1 MRLTYITLAV
11 EDRLSDAVATKIA
24 ESCGFEIAARLGY
37 RGNDY
42 LKQKAPELNRAA
54 ARSRPVFLLTDLDSP
69 KNCPLDLMQSWIK
82 GSPKPGFLFRVAV
95 MEVESWV
102 LADRGAIA
110 HFLSVPAS
118 QIPQQT
124 DDVADPKRCIV
135 SLAKKSRSR
144 TIREALV
151 PAPESTT
158 PVGTE
163 YNPRLIEFVRE
174 SWDLE
179 RAASVSPSLKRTLE
193 RLRQGS

>member
-1 MRLTYITLAV
+1 MSLTRVTLAV
-11 EDRLSDAVATKIA
+11 EDVLSDAVATKIL
-24 ESCGFEIAARLGY
+24 ESCGFKIETRLRQ
-37 RGNDY
+37 RGNTY

-54 ARSRPVFLLTDLDSP
+54 ARDRPVFLLTDLDSP
-69 KNCPLDLMQSWIK
+69 TNCPLDLIQSWIK
-82 GSPKPGFLFRVAV
+82 GSPKPGFFFRVAV

-102 LADRGAIA
+102 LADRGAVA
-110 HFLSVPAS
+110 RFLSVPAS

-124 DDVADPKRCIV
+124 DDVADPKERIV
-135 SLAKKSRSR
+135 SLAQKSRSR

-151 PAPESTT
+151 PAPESTA
-158 PVGTE
+158 PVGNE
-163 YNPRLIEFVRE
+163 YNARLIEFVRE